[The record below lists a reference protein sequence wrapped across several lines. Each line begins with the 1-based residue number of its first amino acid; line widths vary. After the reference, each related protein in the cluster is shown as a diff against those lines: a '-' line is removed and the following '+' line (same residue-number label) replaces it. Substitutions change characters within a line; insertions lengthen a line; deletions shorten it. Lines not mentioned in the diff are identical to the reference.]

1 MSLEG
6 VYFKNDYHYKA
17 KFVNKCIAIIRFSKD
32 EKRINAYKNLVFR
45 MMKDIVKKNISNYL
59 NLLRGTY
66 RKDTLPERDELVAD
80 CYIIFDKCLEKYIIN
95 KKYNFYFYFNK
106 SLSRNFFRYYQ
117 KELQRSSGVEMT
129 EALTTVNSG
138 FHDNKQPDTSELL
151 LSNLGL
157 SDLEKMICRSR
168 MLGQK
173 TSEFLKE
180 NTDITNGQYSKSL
193 KKIKEVLIMFQEKG
207 EL

>member
-1 MSLEG
+1 MSLED

-17 KFVNKCIAIIRFSKD
+17 KLVNKWIAIIRYSPN
-32 EKRINAYKNLVFR
+32 EKRVKAYKNLVFK

-59 NLLRGTY
+59 NLLQGTH
-66 RKDTLPERDELVAD
+66 RKNTLPDRDELIAD
-80 CYIIFDKCLEKYIIN
+80 CYITFDKCLEKYIIN

-117 KELQRSSGVEMT
+117 KELQRSSEVKIT
-129 EALTTVNSG
+129 EALMTVNSG

-180 NTDITNGQYSKSL
+180 NTDITNSQYSKSL